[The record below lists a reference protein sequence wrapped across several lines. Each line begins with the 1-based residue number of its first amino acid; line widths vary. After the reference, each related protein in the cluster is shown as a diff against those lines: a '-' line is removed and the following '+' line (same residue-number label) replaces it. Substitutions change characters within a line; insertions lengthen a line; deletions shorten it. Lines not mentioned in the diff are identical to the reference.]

1 MKLRELVTQN
11 LGLKALSLIMA
22 VVIWFFVDVGK
33 EMEISMA
40 VPVLFRNI
48 PAGLVIAGAPPPPIN
63 VRFKGPKIALL
74 KFREERPALL
84 LDLKGAMEGTTGFP
98 ALESMITLPEGV
110 RVTRVT
116 PAAMEVRLEKME
128 HLEPGKNKMMKR

>member
-1 MKLRELVTQN
+1 MKLRELVTHN

-33 EMEISMA
+33 ETEISMA
-40 VPVLFRNI
+40 VPVLFKNI
-48 PAGLVIAGAPPPPIN
+48 PSGLVIAGAPPPPIN
-63 VRFKGPKIALL
+63 VRLKGPKVALL
-74 KFREERPALL
+74 KFRAERPALL
-84 LDLKGAMEGTTGFP
+84 LDLKGAMEGITGFP

-110 RVTRVT
+110 RVTRVI

-128 HLEPGKNKMMKR
+128 QLEPGKNKIMKR

>member
-1 MKLRELVTQN
+1 MKLRVLLTQN

-40 VPVLFRNI
+40 VPVLFKNI

-63 VRFKGPKIALL
+63 VRLKGPKISLL

-84 LDLKGAMEGTTGFP
+84 LDMKGAGEGITGFP
-98 ALESMITLPEGV
+98 GLESMINLPEGV

-128 HLEPGKNKMMKR
+128 QLEPGKNKIMKR